1 MLGEGRV
8 CMGELEW
15 INQNSLFTYMEFSN
29 YKQRYYLNK
38 IKCSFVFPIPS
49 KNTHVIFVLIL
60 ELIPI
65 LLKFLE
71 HVYPFPFEFITL
83 CII

>member
-29 YKQRYYLNK
+29 YK
-38 IKCSFVFPIPS
+38 
-49 KNTHVIFVLIL
+49 
-60 ELIPI
+60 
-65 LLKFLE
+65 
-71 HVYPFPFEFITL
+71 
-83 CII
+83 